1 MRGPKPSLSSSVFG
15 YAVTDYWERNFP
27 AGNTLSFEALTHE
40 PGCPGRAFL
49 LEENDLV
56 EMLTGLEEVSRGA
69 YRWSETAGLKQ
80 LIRSRQVSEAG
91 KQSSG

>member
-1 MRGPKPSLSSSVFG
+1 MPFPLRRLS
-15 YAVTDYWERNFP
+15 
-27 AGNTLSFEALTHE
+27 HE

-56 EMLTGLEEVSRGA
+56 EMLIALEEVSRGA

-80 LIRSRQVSEAG
+80 LIRSRRVSEEETTEWLKRDIVPYGQLEFSHAFG
-91 KQSSG
+91 